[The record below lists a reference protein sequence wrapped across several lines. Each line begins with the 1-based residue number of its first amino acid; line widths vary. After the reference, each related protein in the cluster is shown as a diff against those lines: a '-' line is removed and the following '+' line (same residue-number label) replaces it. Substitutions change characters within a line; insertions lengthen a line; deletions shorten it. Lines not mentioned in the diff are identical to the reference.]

1 MKRKIKG
8 LTLLELMIA
17 MVCVA
22 ILASIALTLFSS
34 QVRVSRRTDAINTI
48 SAITLAEERYRT
60 TNLTYGTLAQ
70 VWGGVTTSTGGFYTL
85 AVSST
90 SATAYT
96 ITATATGDQVNDAE
110 GTTSCSTLTLTSNN
124 GTITQTPAVCWP
136 S

>member
-8 LTLLELMIA
+8 MTLLELMIA
-17 MVCVA
+17 VVCVA
-22 ILASIALTLFSS
+22 ILSLIALTLFSS

-48 SAITLAEERYRT
+48 NAISLSEERYRT
-60 TNLTYGTLAQ
+60 SNTTYGTLAQ

-85 AVSST
+85 AVSAN

-96 ITATATGDQVNDAE
+96 ITATATGDQANDSE
-110 GTTSCSTLTLTSNN
+110 GTTNCGTLTLTSNN

>member
-8 LTLLELMIA
+8 MTLLELMIA
-17 MVCVA
+17 VVCVA
-22 ILASIALTLFSS
+22 ILALIALTLFSS
-34 QVRVSRRTDAINTI
+34 QVRTSRRTDAINTI
-48 SAITLAEERYRT
+48 NAISLAEERYRT
-60 TNLTYGTLAQ
+60 SNTTYGTLAQ

-85 AVSST
+85 AVSNN

-96 ITATATGDQVNDAE
+96 ITATATGNQANDSE
-110 GTTSCSTLTLTSNN
+110 GATSCGTLTLSSNN